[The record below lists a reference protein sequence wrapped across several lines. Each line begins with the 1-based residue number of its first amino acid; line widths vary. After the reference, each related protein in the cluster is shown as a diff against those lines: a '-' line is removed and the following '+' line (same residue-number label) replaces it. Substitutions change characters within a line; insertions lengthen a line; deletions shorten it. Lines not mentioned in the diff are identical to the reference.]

1 MRGKEL
7 SPSYYYEDENVLV
20 YASFKGDFDSS
31 PNRDVDFD
39 IEVLDKKTEETTSF
53 KSDVPFL
60 EKYDMAKYRAMFKS
74 FMMS

>member
-1 MRGKEL
+1 MEKN
-7 SPSYYYEDENVLV
+7 YHQVTYYEDENVLV
-20 YASFKGDFDSS
+20 YASFKGDFDRG

-60 EKYDMAKYRAMFKS
+60 EKYQLVEYRRCS
-74 FMMS
+74 SRS